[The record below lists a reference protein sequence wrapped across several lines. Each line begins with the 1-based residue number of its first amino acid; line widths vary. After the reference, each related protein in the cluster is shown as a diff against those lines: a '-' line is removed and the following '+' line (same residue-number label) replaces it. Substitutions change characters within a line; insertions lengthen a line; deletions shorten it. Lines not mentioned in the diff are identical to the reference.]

1 MVHHRSLIILA
12 TVAFI
17 LIVSMASV
25 QAGQPTKPGKPGLD
39 ACLSQVEQ
47 LQQTIATQEATIGAL
62 QGQIAAQEVEIG
74 ALQAQIATL
83 NASLKYKLSK
93 TGQKAQT
100 YDWAHGIDG
109 ELQLGM
115 AWPEPRFTD
124 NGDETVTD
132 NLTDLVWTKNS
143 NIFGTGSW
151 YEALANCYNMPGGW
165 RLPNRNEFLSI
176 IDINYENPY
185 DPNFV
190 WHGALP
196 AGNPFTNPGG
206 TYYWTSSIS
215 TYNFG
220 CTAWAIAPWADGSM
234 IQDGQA
240 SGMNS
245 TWCVRDPE

>member
-12 TVAFI
+12 AVAFI
-17 LIVSMASV
+17 FSTVSV

-39 ACLSQVEQ
+39 ACLAQVEQ

-83 NASLKYKLSK
+83 NASLKYKLPK

-100 YDWAHGIDG
+100 YDWAHGSDG

>member
-39 ACLSQVEQ
+39 ACLAQVEQ

-83 NASLKYKLSK
+83 NASLKYKLPK

-100 YDWAHGIDG
+100 YYWAHGSDG

-115 AWPEPRFTD
+115 AWPDPRFTD
-124 NGDETVTD
+124 NGNETVTD

-245 TWCVRDPE
+245 TWCVRNP